1 MSHKLPLTGKAEFSV
16 ERAAP
21 KAKPYSAGRPVK
33 MRELPQATI
42 IINNGEEIR
51 SLFVESGTPTE
62 FELGG
67 QKFTM
72 DLVGM
77 SMGQILS

>member
-21 KAKPYSAGRPVK
+21 KAKAYSGRPVK

-42 IINNGEEIR
+42 VINNGEEIR

>member
-21 KAKPYSAGRPVK
+21 EAKAYSGRPVK

-42 IINNGEEIR
+42 VINNGEEIR